1 MCNAIVGNFSYVKRP
16 TAGAGTDATISVRAA
31 ASASAARAASRRV
44 ASSHSAR
51 SLFDSF
57 EMRCRKARSTRG
69 QCESN
74 IGKQFFSGKN
84 FSAAFQDFRTLLVRA
99 VWHPPSHLPLLR
111 QPLFSIL
118 LAASVLP
125 LSCSAS
131 VVPAHF
137 LRTTFKPRSFLAIKE
152 CPRSFARDLQPCR

>member
-1 MCNAIVGNFSYVKRP
+1 MRVPGLMRQFPFAPRP
-16 TAGAGTDATISVRAA
+16 PPPPPPPPL
-31 ASASAARAASRRV
+31 ASRRV
-44 ASSHSAR
+44 ASSRSAR

-99 VWHPPSHLPLLR
+99 VWHPPPSSLPSPAFIFYPPRR
-111 QPLFSIL
+111 QHSPPS
-118 LAASVLP
+118 P

>member
-1 MCNAIVGNFSYVKRP
+1 MRQFPFAPRP
-16 TAGAGTDATISVRAA
+16 PPPPPPLAQ
-31 ASASAARAASRRV
+31 RRV
-44 ASSHSAR
+44 ASSHSVRVLSSTHLKCAAAKRVAR
-51 SLFDSF
+51 AANANPIS
-57 EMRCRKARSTRG
+57 E
-69 QCESN
+69 N
-74 IGKQFFSGKN
+74 N
-84 FSAAFQDFRTLLVRA
+84 FSRGRILARLFKTFGPYWFVLCGT
-99 VWHPPSHLPLLR
+99 PSHLPLLR